1 MTNIDELVDGMSWII
16 AERKAGVA
24 YFNTL
29 DFTYAYGQV
38 SLNPKNSKQCSFS
51 LERDKS
57 T

>member
-38 SLNPKNSKQCSFS
+38 ALNPKNSN
-51 LERDKS
+51 
-57 T
+57 